1 MILSELIQR
10 SPIRIFE
17 QSIHGGLKAGEIGVI
32 SSPNGVGKTSVLVQ
46 LAMDK
51 LLQGKKVIHVSF
63 TQHNQ
68 YVPLW
73 YDDIFS
79 EFTSKKNLENA
90 AEIKNDLVK
99 NRVLMNFNQDG
110 VTKDQ
115 ILKSLR
121 AMIIEGG
128 FKADSIIIDGFD
140 FARHADSA
148 SAAANTSVTSVL
160 TKEKETDLFANFK
173 AVKNFA
179 TEMGL
184 SIWYSCSVN
193 DDAQYD
199 KENIP
204 AALNSFINNIDI
216 VIVLQPKTDHVELS
230 ISKDRDS
237 VISKSMAMNLDPKT
251 LLILEA

>member
-17 QSIHGGLKAGEIGVI
+17 QSINGGLKPGEIGI
-32 SSPNGVGKTSVLVQ
+32 IASPNGVGKTSVLVQ

-51 LLQGKKVIHVSF
+51 LFHGKKVIHVSF
-63 TQHNQ
+63 TQHIQ
-68 YVPLW
+68 YVPVW
-73 YDDIFS
+73 YEDIFN
-79 EFTSKKNLENA
+79 EFISKKNLENA

-110 VTKDQ
+110 VTKEQ
-115 ILKSLR
+115 IIKSLR

-140 FARHADSA
+140 FYRTDKANDLRA
-148 SAAANTSVTSVL
+148 SIAN
-160 TKEKETDLFANFK
+160 
-173 AVKNFA
+173 VKTFA
-179 TEMGL
+179 TELGV
-184 SIWYSCSVN
+184 SVWYSCSVK
-193 DDAQYD
+193 DEAQQYD

-204 AALNSFINNIDI
+204 LVIGGFTDI
-216 VIVLQPKTDHVELS
+216 VDVVIVLQPKPDHIELS

-237 VISKSMAMNLDPKT
+237 IISKSMAMRLDPKT